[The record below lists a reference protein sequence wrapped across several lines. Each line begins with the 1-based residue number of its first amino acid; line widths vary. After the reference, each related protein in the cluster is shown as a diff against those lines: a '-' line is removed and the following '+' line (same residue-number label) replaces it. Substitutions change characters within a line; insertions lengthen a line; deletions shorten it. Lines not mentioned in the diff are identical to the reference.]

1 MVYIKFYADTPYCG
15 TSDVA
20 YHRFEEM
27 DPALFDAMAEEFGTA
42 NAESY
47 EYLAENDVDPDAFAT
62 EDDYDI
68 ACAEARE
75 EFWDDCSY
83 GWEEVSKEELYDN
96 VDVMEE

>member
-15 TSDVA
+15 TSDIE
-20 YHRFEEM
+20 YRKFEEM
-27 DPALFDAMAEEFGTA
+27 DSDLFETMAQELGNA

-47 EYLAENDVDPDAFAT
+47 EYMAEDDVDPDAFAT

-75 EFWDDCSY
+75 AFWEDCSY
-83 GWEEVSKEELYDN
+83 GWEEVTKEEYEDY
-96 VDVMEE
+96 EA